1 MVKLSCR
8 CFRKLAKGTFN
19 PRLGIEGGI
28 SIIGTT
34 GILKPFSA
42 EAYIDTIKKH
52 VRFAVENGS
61 SQVFINSGGRSE
73 RYLKQKFPKMPQQA
87 YIQYG
92 NFIGDTIHAING
104 SGVEKVSMGIMMGKA
119 VKLAE
124 GHLDTHSKKVVFNKE
139 FLIQI
144 AQEAKYDD
152 SYIDQ
157 IKEVNMARDLEAI
170 FPFTEDEVFYKHLK
184 RKCCEV
190 LEKEID
196 DYRIELLLMNI
207 KGEII

>member
-1 MVKLSCR
+1 
-8 CFRKLAKGTFN
+8 
-19 PRLGIEGGI
+19 
-28 SIIGTT
+28 
-34 GILKPFSA
+34 
-42 EAYIDTIKKH
+42 
-52 VRFAVENGS
+52 
-61 SQVFINSGGRSE
+61 
-73 RYLKQKFPKMPQQA
+73 
-87 YIQYG
+87 
-92 NFIGDTIHAING
+92 
-104 SGVEKVSMGIMMGKA
+104 MGIMLGKA

-144 AQEAKYDD
+144 ARDVDYDN

-157 IKEVNMARDLEAI
+157 IKEVNMARDLEGI